1 MKVPGAENA
10 VIEPAKVRHYLL
22 AQGHPVGRF
31 NAVFFRAFGY
41 AADDW
46 QVLEA
51 DLRSVAEAGEAVL
64 GKPSEYGQKYE
75 VRGIITGPNQ
85 KTVEIVTV
93 WIIRTDET
101 FPRFVTAHP
110 LESR

>member
-1 MKVPGAENA
+1 MQLPGVEKA
-10 VIEPAKVRHYLL
+10 VIESAKVRDYLL
-22 AQGHPVGRF
+22 ADDHLVGRHKSR
-31 NAVFFRAFGY
+31 FFRAFGY
-41 AADDW
+41 SAENW

-51 DLRSVAEAGEAVL
+51 DLRALVEAGEAVL

-75 VRGIITGPNQ
+75 VHGIITGPNQ

-93 WIIRTDET
+93 WIVRTRED

-110 LESR
+110 LD